1 MCVYN
6 NQDKYDKTGPHSKD
20 RHATD
25 PFYAA
30 RLSDTYWQDDVYA
43 IYHWENKHDRKKIL
57 EIASSKAEDNQWQV
71 VGGFKYVRELL
82 ELTHQDTAHLPP
94 PKSCDVIEWAAP
106 APHLSRKE
114 RREQAIV
121 RSKSYIES
129 LDLSKADYCLLEFC
143 CDKHSRLC
151 SEKYTVT
158 PKGGNCVLVRFTE
171 DHDMTSSEGFDFACW
186 VVAKLSKLPMIMW
199 GALPCTAGCSWH
211 RVNKSRAERGL
222 LPDFFEKH
230 ARTWRDFRVL
240 FKNFVDLSKLVQE
253 TVEYSRIAF
262 EWPQFNDL
270 WKNKQV
276 RDWLASANLQEV
288 CFNGCMV

>member
-1 MCVYN
+1 M
-6 NQDKYDKTGPHSKD
+6 
-20 RHATD
+20 
-25 PFYAA
+25 
-30 RLSDTYWQDDVYA
+30 QDDVYT
-43 IYHWENKHDRKKIL
+43 IYHWENKEDRKTIL
-57 EIASSKAEDNQWQV
+57 EIASSKEQDNRWQI
-71 VGGFKYVRELL
+71 VGGYKYVREIL
-82 ELTHQDTAHLPP
+82 ELTRQDTAHLPP
-94 PKSCDVIEWAAP
+94 PKPCDVVEWAAP

-114 RREQAIV
+114 RREYAIKQ
-121 RSKSYIES
+121 SKAYIES
-129 LDLSKADYCLLEFC
+129 LDLSKADYCLLEFS

-151 SEKYTVT
+151 SEKYAVT

-171 DHDMTSSEGFDFACW
+171 DHDMTSKEGFDFSCW

-253 TVEYSRIAF
+253 TVEH
-262 EWPQFNDL
+262 
-270 WKNKQV
+270 
-276 RDWLASANLQEV
+276 EV
-288 CFNGCMV
+288 